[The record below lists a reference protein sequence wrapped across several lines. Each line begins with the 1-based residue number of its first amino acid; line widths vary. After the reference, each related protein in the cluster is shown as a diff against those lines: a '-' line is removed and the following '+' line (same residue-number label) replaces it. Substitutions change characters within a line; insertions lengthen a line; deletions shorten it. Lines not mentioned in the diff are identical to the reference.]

1 MEVSVENT
9 GGLARRMTVQVP
21 AERVDQEVESRLQSM
36 TRTVRLDGFRAGKVP
51 LKVVTQKYGK
61 QVRLEVIDQVV
72 STTMQEALTQES
84 LQPAGS
90 PSIEPKE
97 STSGEPLEYV
107 VTFEIFPEL
116 GANISF
122 DFSVTRPVVEITDED
137 ANAMLE
143 TLRKQRATWKT
154 ADRAA
159 QAGDQATIDFTGTV
173 DGEAFSGNTAE
184 NMPVVLGSGSMI
196 KGFEEQLEGLSAGDE
211 KTLHVTFPDD
221 YPSPEVAGKPAEFI
235 VKVHD
240 VSGMMLPELDD
251 SFAEGFGVATGGMAG
266 LRAEVTGNMQR
277 ELTGLVASKLKAQVF
292 EGLLG
297 KNPVDVPQGM
307 VDSEVQQ
314 LREQH
319 AFQGQSDEDL
329 RSNAERRVRLGV
341 LVSGLARLNQI
352 QIDPDRVRT
361 MVETLAA
368 SYEKPEEVIQWYYG
382 NQEML
387 ANVQSSV
394 MEQQVVEWVI
404 EHSGIEVKDQPTS
417 FNELVEEARQTQG

>member
-1 MEVSVENT
+1 
-9 GGLARRMTVQVP
+9 
-21 AERVDQEVESRLQSM
+21 VESRLQSM
-36 TRTVRLDGFRAGKVP
+36 MRTVRLDGFRAGKVP
-51 LKVVTQKYGK
+51 LKVIAQKYGK

-72 STTMQEALTQES
+72 STTMQEAFTQES
-84 LQPAGS
+84 LRPAGD
-90 PSIEPKE
+90 PSIEPQE
-97 STSGEPLEYV
+97 SVPGEPLEYV

-116 GANISF
+116 GADISY
-122 DFSVTRPVVEITDED
+122 DFSVIRPVVEITDED
-137 ANAMLE
+137 ADAMLE

-159 QAGDQATIDFTGTV
+159 QTGDQATIDFTGTV

-184 NMPVVLGSGSMI
+184 NMPIVLGSGSMI

-211 KTLHVTFPDD
+211 KALHVSFPDD
-221 YPSPEVAGKPAEFI
+221 YPSPEVAGKPAEFT
-235 VKVHD
+235 VKVHN
-240 VSGMMLPELDD
+240 VSEMVLPELDD
-251 SFAEGFGVATGGMAG
+251 SFAEGFGIATGGMAG
-266 LRAEVTGNMQR
+266 LIAEVTGNMQR

-292 EGLLG
+292 ERLLE
-297 KNPVDVPQGM
+297 KNPVEVPQGM

-319 AFQGQSDEDL
+319 TFQGQSDEEL
-329 RSNAERRVRLGV
+329 RNNAEKRVKLGV
-341 LVSGLARLNQI
+341 LVSGLAKHNQI

-361 MVETLAA
+361 MVETIAA

-394 MEQQVVEWVI
+394 MEQHVVEWVV
-404 EHSGIEVKDQPTS
+404 EHSGVEVEDQPTS